1 MDEVVDGV
9 FHWQAR
15 HPRTGGQA
23 HSHLLVEARTVLDP
37 MVPPE
42 ALELLRAN
50 PPDRVVLS
58 NRHHYRQADMLVDEF
73 GCPVLCP
80 ESGLYEFADG
90 DRVVE
95 PYAYGD
101 EVAPDL
107 IAHEIGSICPDDAA
121 LELRRAPGV
130 VAFADGLMHHDGRLH
145 FVSDA
150 LLADD
155 PAEVDD
161 VKHGLFA
168 SLERLLGLD
177 FEVMLFAHGDPIAA
191 GGRRMLES
199 FLDTPG

>member
-1 MDEVVDGV
+1 MDEVVHGV

-23 HSHLLVEARTVLDP
+23 HSHLLVHAQTVLDP
-37 MVPPE
+37 MVTAD
-42 ALELLRAN
+42 ALELLRAH
-50 PPDRVVLS
+50 PPERVVLS
-58 NRHHYRQADMLVDEF
+58 NRHHYRQADLLVDEF
-73 GCPVLCP
+73 GCQVFCP
-80 ESGLYEFADG
+80 EAGLDAFTDG

-95 PYAYGD
+95 PFAYGD
-101 EVAPDL
+101 EVAPGL
-107 IAHEIGSICPDDAA
+107 FAHEIGSICPDDAA

-130 VAFADGLMHHDGRLH
+130 VAFADGLMHHEGRLH

-155 PAEVDD
+155 PADVDD

-177 FEVMLFAHGDPIAA
+177 FEVMLFAHGEPVAS
-191 GGRRMLES
+191 GGRRKLAS

>member
-1 MDEVVDGV
+1 MDEVVHGV

-23 HSHLLVEARTVLDP
+23 HSHLLVHAQTVLDP
-37 MVPPE
+37 MVTGE
-42 ALELLRAN
+42 ALELLRTH
-50 PPDRVVLS
+50 PPERVVLS
-58 NRHHYRQADMLVDEF
+58 NRHHYRQADLLVDEF
-73 GCPVLCP
+73 GCQVFCP
-80 ESGLYEFADG
+80 ESGLDEFTDG

-95 PYAYGD
+95 SYAYGD
-101 EVAPDL
+101 EVAPGL
-107 IAHEIGSICPDDAA
+107 FAHEIGSICPDDAA

-130 VAFADGLMHHDGRLH
+130 VAFADGLMHHEGRLH
-145 FVSDA
+145 FVSDG

-155 PAEVDD
+155 PADVDD

-177 FEVMLFAHGDPIAA
+177 FEVMLFAHGEPIAS
-191 GGRRMLES
+191 GGRRKLAS